1 MPSTIKHPH
10 AKVYSPNQIAFP
22 EISHQTFTYPGDEEA
37 LAALKA
43 VPGAGPLLT
52 WLQEN
57 FTEQITYLT
66 NNEQMIKASPESFPS
81 LHALT
86 VRCCEILSCPVPELY
101 ITTNP
106 VLNAYTAGQRR
117 TCIVLHSALVERLT
131 PDELCFVIGH
141 EIGHIKCAHG
151 LYRQLGDLL
160 IRYWDLLASVVPIP
174 GLGLLRVPLL
184 IAYWEWYRR
193 AEFTCDRAALLCLQD
208 LEPSLRALAKLAGS
222 VAGYEDEVNLE
233 AAIKQVEAK
242 HDVNKLVLLVSILE
256 NASNTHPFIPVRLKT
271 LREYAGSDDY
281 RRVLA
286 GDYKHDVLG
295 LHEGGERFKCAC
307 GTLVNSKLAFCPQ
320 CGRAV
325 GSAPMDA
332 GCVQC
337 QAPLP
342 GGTRFCPKC
351 GAKQPAAD
359 TPEASA
365 IDQWK
370 NTASSFFKR

>member
-1 MPSTIKHPH
+1 MPQHQD
-10 AKVYSPNQIAFP
+10 AKVYSPGQVTFP
-22 EISHQTFTYPGDEEA
+22 EISHETFTYPGDEEA

-66 NNEQMIKASPESFPS
+66 NNEQMIRASAESFPS

-106 VLNAYTAGQRR
+106 VLNAYTTGQRR
-117 TCIVLHSALVERLT
+117 TCIVLHSGLIETLT

-141 EIGHIKCAHG
+141 EIGHIKSAHG

-160 IRYWDLLASVVPIP
+160 IRYWDLLVSVVPIP

-193 AEFTCDRAALLCLQD
+193 AEFTCDRAALLCVQD
-208 LEPSLRALAKLAGS
+208 LDVSLRALAKLAGT
-222 VAGYEDEVNLE
+222 VKGYESEVNLE
-233 AAIKQVEAK
+233 AVIKQVEARR
-242 HDVNKLVLLVSILE
+242 DVNKLVLLVSILE
-256 NASNTHPFIPVRLKT
+256 NAANTHPFIPVRLKT
-271 LREYAGSDDY
+271 LREYASSEEC

-286 GDYKHDVLG
+286 GDYKRDALG
-295 LHEGGERFKCAC
+295 LHEGGERLKCAC
-307 GTLVNSKLAFCPQ
+307 GTLVNVKLSFCPQ
-320 CGRAV
+320 CGRPV
-325 GSAPMDA
+325 NAPA
-332 GCVQC
+332 LNSGCPQC
-337 QAPLP
+337 QTALP
-342 GGTRFCPKC
+342 PGTRFCPKC
-351 GAKQPAAD
+351 GAKQAAAEA
-359 TPEASA
+359 PEASA

>member
-1 MPSTIKHPH
+1 MIKHTD
-10 AKVYSPNQIAFP
+10 AKVYSPTQILFP

-37 LAALKA
+37 LAALKS

-66 NNEQMIKASPESFPS
+66 NNEQMIRANAESFPS
-81 LHALT
+81 LHALV
-86 VRCCEILSCPVPELY
+86 VRCAEILSCPVPELY

-117 TCIVLHSALVERLT
+117 TCIVLHSGLIEKLT

-141 EIGHIKCAHG
+141 EIGHINGAHG

-184 IAYWEWYRR
+184 LAYWEWYRR
-193 AEFTCDRAALLCLQD
+193 AEFTCDRAALLCVQD
-208 LEPSLRALAKLAGS
+208 LEPSLRALSKLAGT
-222 VAGYEDEVNLE
+222 VNGYEDEVDLE
-233 AAIKQVEAK
+233 SAISQVQAHKE
-242 HDVNKLVLLVSILE
+242 VNKLVMLVAILE
-256 NASNTHPFIPVRLKT
+256 NATNTHPFIPVRLKT
-271 LREYAGSDDY
+271 LREWAGGEEY

-286 GDYKHDVLG
+286 GDYKRDVLG
-295 LHEGGERFKCAC
+295 LHEGGERLKCAC
-307 GTLVNSKLAFCPQ
+307 GTLVNSKLSFCPQ
-320 CGRAV
+320 CGRPVTAV
-325 GSAPMDA
+325 AVASA
-332 GCVQC
+332 CQQC
-337 QAPLP
+337 QTPLP
-342 GGTRFCPKC
+342 PGTRFCPKC
-351 GAKQPAAD
+351 GAKQAAAEVQ
-359 TPEASA
+359 EASTV
-365 IDQWK
+365 DQWK